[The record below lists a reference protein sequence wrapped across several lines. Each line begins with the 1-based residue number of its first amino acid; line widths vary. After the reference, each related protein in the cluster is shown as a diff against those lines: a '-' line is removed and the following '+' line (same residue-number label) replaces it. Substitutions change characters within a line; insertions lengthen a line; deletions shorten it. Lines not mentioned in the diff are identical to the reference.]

1 MKPVL
6 FLVVALLVGASLSGC
21 SRSAISAAAA
31 TVDRGQVRL
40 SVANTRAGT
49 INACRRAKLAPAT
62 GGQIAKLHVRK
73 GDRVKAQQ
81 VLVELWNNDLTAQYQ
96 VAVNDATAV
105 RARADEACTTAAV
118 ARREADRWVRMR
130 AQKLVADDAAERA
143 IGQADSSAAGCNATR
158 QSIRVANSRVD
169 AANAML
175 ERTRIRAPFAGT
187 VAEINGELGEFVTP
201 SPVGIPTPPTIDLID
216 NSCLYVSAPID
227 EVDAPSVK
235 TGMPA
240 RITLDAFQ
248 NRQYEGHVRRVA
260 PYVLEAEKQ
269 SRTVEIEAE
278 IDSQNGRENLLPGY
292 SADVEIVIARHDDVL
307 RVPTAAIIEGKRVL
321 IVDAQGVVAS
331 RDIKTGIGNWEYTEV
346 LEGLAANDKVITSI
360 DREGMVAGAKVKIE
374 TGTSA
379 ARK

>member
-6 FLVVALLVGASLSGC
+6 FLVVALLIGASLSGC
-21 SRSAISAAAA
+21 SRSAISVAAA

-81 VLVELWNNDLTAQYQ
+81 VLVELWNNDLMAQYQ

-118 ARREADRWVRMR
+118 ARREADRWVRMS
-130 AQKLVADDAAERA
+130 AQKLVADDVAERA
-143 IGQADSSAAGCNATR
+143 VGQADSTAAGCNAAR

-248 NRQYEGHVRRVA
+248 NRQYDGHVRRVA

-321 IVDAQGVVAS
+321 IVDADGVVAS

-360 DREGMVAGAKVKIE
+360 DREGVVAGAKVKIE
-374 TGTSA
+374 TGASA

>member
-1 MKPVL
+1 
-6 FLVVALLVGASLSGC
+6 
-21 SRSAISAAAA
+21 
-31 TVDRGQVRL
+31 
-40 SVANTRAGT
+40 
-49 INACRRAKLAPAT
+49 
-62 GGQIAKLHVRK
+62 
-73 GDRVKAQQ
+73 
-81 VLVELWNNDLTAQYQ
+81 
-96 VAVNDATAV
+96 V

-130 AQKLVADDAAERA
+130 AQKLVADDVAERA
-143 IGQADSSAAGCNATR
+143 VGQADSTAAGCNATR

-187 VAEINGELGEFVTP
+187 VAEINGEL
-201 SPVGIPTPPTIDLID
+201 GIPTPPTIDLID

-248 NRQYEGHVRRVA
+248 NRQYDGHVRRVA

-278 IDSQNGRENLLPGY
+278 IDSQSGRENLLPGY
-292 SADVEIVIARHDDVL
+292 SADVEIVIARRDDVL

-321 IVDAQGVVAS
+321 IVDADGVVAS
-331 RDIKTGIGNWEYTEV
+331 RDIKIGIGNWEYTEV
-346 LEGLAANDKVITSI
+346 LAGLAANDKVITSI
-360 DREGMVAGAKVKIE
+360 DREGVVAGAKVKIE
-374 TGTSA
+374 TGASA
-379 ARK
+379 ART